1 MSARYRKPPLS
12 YVTARLQFSSTLPK
26 RTSNQAGELDQAM
39 ALGDFIIKE
48 SSHLNTFEMNVNMT
62 ENNAQQPSFSMVER
76 IGYFTRDRKFG
87 VLFDQN
93 SIEFRTS
100 EYFNYENFLEN
111 LDKIKSIILEII
123 PAYGKVEVKET
134 VLSYVDLIVK
144 AEEFDYKLSDF
155 FNSPTILPSH
165 HYSNSNAVF
174 FAAKNEYNE
183 LVTAKNRVFISLEEL
198 PQNALKVVPDSL
210 IEFDNKFSMPIS
222 VSRMPNAN
230 SAETYVLL
238 TTQAGQI
245 HDKAFGLVNFTELF
259 EDSHESCKR
268 VFTKL
273 IRADVADLVWEKES
287 N

>member
-12 YVTARLQFSSTLPK
+12 YVTARLQFSSTLPI
-26 RTSNQAGELDQAM
+26 RTSNQVGELDQAM
-39 ALGDFIIKE
+39 TIGDFIIKE
-48 SSHLNTFEMNVNMT
+48 SSHVNQFEMNVNMT
-62 ENNAQQPSFSMVER
+62 ESNALPPSFSMVER
-76 IGYFTRDRKFG
+76 IGYFTRDRKLG
-87 VLFDQN
+87 VLIDQN

-100 EYFNYENFLEN
+100 EYFDYEDFLKT
-111 LDKIKSIILEII
+111 LDKIKDIILSIV
-123 PAYGKVEVKET
+123 PAYDKVEVKET
-134 VLSYVDLIVK
+134 VLSYVDLIVE

-165 HYSNSNAVF
+165 HYNNNNALF
-174 FAAKNEYNE
+174 LAAKNEYNE
-183 LVTAKNRVFISLEEL
+183 LLTAKNRVFISLEEL

-222 VSRMPNAN
+222 VSRMP
-230 SAETYVLL
+230 SATSTEPYVLL

-245 HDKAFGLVNFTELF
+245 HDKAFGLVSFTELF
-259 EDSHESCKR
+259 GDSHDSCKR

-273 IRADVADLVWEKES
+273 IRADVADLVWEKEG